1 MEITHTRTHTHTKKE
16 NIESTK
22 RDQITNSI
30 CLVKS
35 INGFELPVDDT
46 CIALELQNPGE
57 CQIRE
62 KYVETNRHFINGH
75 RILRPQRFLKC
86 SLAYCSQACC
96 HHKCYIL
103 TTDETRNLEDIYLSR
118 LANLLSNNL
127 PFICLILLDCI
138 TELYGLGKVSW
149 SS

>member
-86 SLAYCSQACC
+86 SLAYCSQALAGLPTFCPITF
-96 HHKCYIL
+96 HLFASYSLIA
-103 TTDETRNLEDIYLSR
+103 SR
-118 LANLLSNNL
+118 SFMDSSSANSA
-127 PFICLILLDCI
+127 
-138 TELYGLGKVSW
+138 
-149 SS
+149 